1 MEPDTV
7 STPKINKST
16 FSFGSG
22 SLMKRVANNEKKI
35 TVLSNIIQTQRSNI
49 GEKITPK
56 MSSLQESL
64 MVTNEV
70 LVDIARQ
77 LEEDFDSR
85 VVEKKSLL
93 QKNREEKLEIRRQ
106 QVLEE
111 KAENKQTEKIVKTSA
126 RKTIKPLGNI
136 FGKVFELIKI
146 LGTGILVNAV
156 VGNFGK
162 IIGFFRGDTFNNI
175 KERLSTAYK
184 QITKFMGALV
194 KLGTGFINL
203 ELAVTVAKVVA
214 VGAGIMAILSN
225 PILFAGIGIIAAAA
239 MQGLGRGEKQT
250 LDELEKMGGFTQEN
264 RNKLIEKLKEQKSNL
279 TPLEK
284 LQGVGSEI
292 NERIKFLE
300 TGEYGYGKNPKVF
313 DFSSIEKM
321 KSLSNFDKSLL
332 SIDDDSLGGVEFQD
346 MPPIDMRNEK
356 KGEQVL
362 EPGGGSGTNVGAV
375 SSFNGM
381 NNYMKETPSLFGF
394 SDLVYT

>member
-35 TVLSNIIQTQRSNI
+35 TVLKNIIQTNRSNI

-85 VVEKKSLL
+85 VDEKKLLL
-93 QKNREEKLEIRRQ
+93 QKSRSEKLEVRRQ
-106 QVLEE
+106 NFEERLET
-111 KAENKQTEKIVKTSA
+111 KKTEKTVATAA

-136 FGKVFELIKI
+136 FSKIFSLVKI
-146 LGTGILVNAV
+146 LGTGLLINAV
-156 VGNFGK
+156 VGNFDK
-162 IIGFFRGDTFNNI
+162 IIGFFSGDTFKNI
-175 KERLSTAYK
+175 QTKLTQAYQLINK
-184 QITKFMGALV
+184 HMGL
-194 KLGTGFINL
+194 I
-203 ELAVTVAKVVA
+203 VA
-214 VGAGIMAILSN
+214 VGAGLVALSLVGTIANIVSLGAGMLSILAN
-225 PILFAGIGIIAAAA
+225 PLFIAGVGIILAAS

-279 TPLEK
+279 TPLEI

-292 NERIKFLE
+292 DERIKFLE
-300 TGEYGYGKNPKVF
+300 TGEYGYGKDPKVF
-313 DFSSIEKM
+313 DFSSVEKM
-321 KSLSNFDKSLL
+321 KSLNTLDKLRL
-332 SIDDDSLGGVEFQD
+332 TLDDDSLGGVEIQEL
-346 MPPIDMRNEK
+346 PPIDMREQK
-356 KGEQVL
+356 KADRYL
-362 EPGGGSGTNVGAV
+362 EPGGSTGTKVASV

>member
-35 TVLSNIIQTQRSNI
+35 TILKNIIQTNRSNI

-85 VVEKKSLL
+85 VDEKKLLL
-93 QKNREEKLEIRRQ
+93 QKSRAEKLEIRRQ
-106 QVLEE
+106 NFEERLET
-111 KAENKQTEKIVKTSA
+111 KKTEKTVATAA

-136 FGKVFELIKI
+136 FSKIFSLVKI
-146 LGTGILVNAV
+146 LGTGLLINAV
-156 VGNFGK
+156 VGNFDK
-162 IIGFFRGDTFNNI
+162 IIGFFSGDTFKNI
-175 KERLSTAYK
+175 QTKLTQAYQLINK
-184 QITKFMGALV
+184 HMGL
-194 KLGTGFINL
+194 I
-203 ELAVTVAKVVA
+203 VA
-214 VGAGIMAILSN
+214 VGAGLVALSLVGTIANIVSLGAGMLSILAN
-225 PILFAGIGIIAAAA
+225 PLFIAGVGIILAAS

-279 TPLEK
+279 TPLEI

-292 NERIKFLE
+292 DERIKFLE
-300 TGEYGYGKNPKVF
+300 TGEYGYGKDPKVF
-313 DFSSIEKM
+313 DFSSVEKM
-321 KSLSNFDKSLL
+321 KSLNTLDKLRL
-332 SIDDDSLGGVEFQD
+332 TLDDDSLGGVEIQEL
-346 MPPIDMRNEK
+346 PPIDMREQK
-356 KGEQVL
+356 KADRYL
-362 EPGGGSGTNVGAV
+362 EPGGSTGTKVASV

>member
-35 TVLSNIIQTQRSNI
+35 TILKNIIQTNRSNI

-85 VVEKKSLL
+85 VDEKKLLL
-93 QKNREEKLEIRRQ
+93 QKSRSEKLEVRRQ
-106 QVLEE
+106 NFEERLET
-111 KAENKQTEKIVKTSA
+111 KKTEKTVATAA

-136 FGKVFELIKI
+136 FSKIFSLVKI
-146 LGTGILVNAV
+146 LGTGLLINAV
-156 VGNFGK
+156 VGNFDK
-162 IIGFFRGDTFNNI
+162 IIGFFSGDTFKNI
-175 KERLSTAYK
+175 QTKLTQAYQLINK
-184 QITKFMGALV
+184 HMGL
-194 KLGTGFINL
+194 I
-203 ELAVTVAKVVA
+203 VA
-214 VGAGIMAILSN
+214 VGAGLVALSLVGTIANIVSLGAGMLSILAN
-225 PILFAGIGIIAAAA
+225 PLFIAGVGIILAAS

-284 LQGVGSEI
+284 LQGVGGEI

-300 TGEYGYGKNPKVF
+300 TGEYGYGKDPKVF

-321 KSLSNFDKSLL
+321 KSLNTLDKLRL
-332 SIDDDSLGGVEFQD
+332 TLDDDSLGGVEIQEL
-346 MPPIDMRNEK
+346 PPIDMREQK
-356 KGEQVL
+356 KADRYL
-362 EPGGGSGTNVGAV
+362 EPGGSTGTKVASV

>member
-16 FSFGSG
+16 FSFGG
-22 SLMKRVANNEKKI
+22 SLMKRVSNNERKI
-35 TVLSNIIQTQRSNI
+35 TVLKNIIQTNRSNI

-85 VVEKKSLL
+85 VYEKKLLL
-93 QKNREEKLEIRRQ
+93 QKSRAEKLEIRRQ
-106 QVLEE
+106 NFEERLET
-111 KAENKQTEKIVKTSA
+111 KKTEKTVATAA

-136 FGKVFELIKI
+136 FSKIFSLVKI
-146 LGTGILVNAV
+146 LGTGLLINAV
-156 VGNFGK
+156 VGNFDK
-162 IIGFFRGDTFNNI
+162 IIGFFSGDTFKNI
-175 KERLSTAYK
+175 QTKLTQAYQLINK
-184 QITKFMGALV
+184 HMGL
-194 KLGTGFINL
+194 I
-203 ELAVTVAKVVA
+203 VA
-214 VGAGIMAILSN
+214 VGAGLVALSLVGTIANIVSLGAGMLSILAN
-225 PILFAGIGIIAAAA
+225 PLFIAGVGIILAAS

-279 TPLEK
+279 TPLEI

-292 NERIKFLE
+292 DERIKFLE
-300 TGEYGYGKNPKVF
+300 TGEYGYGKDPKVF

-321 KSLSNFDKSLL
+321 KSLNTLDKLRL
-332 SIDDDSLGGVEFQD
+332 TLDDDSLGGVEIQEL
-346 MPPIDMRNEK
+346 PPIDMREQK
-356 KGEQVL
+356 KADRYL
-362 EPGGGSGTNVGAV
+362 EPGGSTGTKVASV

>member
-35 TVLSNIIQTQRSNI
+35 TVLKNIIQTNRSNI

-85 VVEKKSLL
+85 VDEKKLLL
-93 QKNREEKLEIRRQ
+93 QKSRAEKLEIRRQ
-106 QVLEE
+106 NFEERLET
-111 KAENKQTEKIVKTSA
+111 KKTEKTVATAA

-136 FGKVFELIKI
+136 FSKIFSLVKI
-146 LGTGILVNAV
+146 LGTGLLINAV
-156 VGNFGK
+156 VGNFDK
-162 IIGFFRGDTFNNI
+162 IIGFFSGDTFKNI
-175 KERLSTAYK
+175 QTKLTQAYQLINK
-184 QITKFMGALV
+184 HMGL
-194 KLGTGFINL
+194 I
-203 ELAVTVAKVVA
+203 VA
-214 VGAGIMAILSN
+214 VGAGLVALSLVGTIANIVSLGAGMLSILAN
-225 PILFAGIGIIAAAA
+225 PLFIAGVGIILAAS

-284 LQGVGSEI
+284 LQGVGGEI

-332 SIDDDSLGGVEFQD
+332 SIDDDNLGGVEFQD

>member
-16 FSFGSG
+16 FSFGG
-22 SLMKRVANNEKKI
+22 SLMKRVSNNERKI
-35 TVLSNIIQTQRSNI
+35 TVLKNIIQTNRSNI

-77 LEEDFDSR
+77 LEQDFDSR

-93 QKNREEKLEIRRQ
+93 QKNRAEKLEIRRQ

-111 KAENKQTEKIVKTSA
+111 KAENKQPEKIVKTSA
-126 RKTIKPLGNI
+126 SKTIKPLGNI

-156 VGNFGK
+156 VGNFDK

-332 SIDDDSLGGVEFQD
+332 SIDDDNLGGVEFQD

>member
-35 TVLSNIIQTQRSNI
+35 TVLKNIIQTNRSNI

-56 MSSLQESL
+56 MSSLEESL

-85 VVEKKSLL
+85 VDEKKLLL
-93 QKNREEKLEIRRQ
+93 QKSRAEKLEIRRQ
-106 QVLEE
+106 NFEERLET
-111 KAENKQTEKIVKTSA
+111 KKTEKTVATAA

-136 FGKVFELIKI
+136 FSKIFSLVKI
-146 LGTGILVNAV
+146 LGTGLLINAV
-156 VGNFGK
+156 VGNFDK
-162 IIGFFRGDTFNNI
+162 IIGFFSGDTFKNI
-175 KERLSTAYK
+175 QTKLTQAYQLINK
-184 QITKFMGALV
+184 HMGL
-194 KLGTGFINL
+194 I
-203 ELAVTVAKVVA
+203 VA
-214 VGAGIMAILSN
+214 VGAGLVALSLVGTIANIVSLGAGMLSILAN
-225 PILFAGIGIIAAAA
+225 PLFIAGVGIILAAS

-284 LQGVGSEI
+284 LQGVGGEI

-300 TGEYGYGKNPKVF
+300 TGEYGYGKDPKVF

-321 KSLSNFDKSLL
+321 KSLNTLDKLRL
-332 SIDDDSLGGVEFQD
+332 TLDDDSLGGVEIQEL
-346 MPPIDMRNEK
+346 PPIDIREQK
-356 KGEQVL
+356 KADRYL
-362 EPGGGSGTNVGAV
+362 EPGGITGTKVASV

>member
-1 MEPDTV
+1 VEPDTV

-35 TVLSNIIQTQRSNI
+35 TVLKNIIQTNRSNI

-56 MSSLQESL
+56 MSGLQESL

-85 VVEKKSLL
+85 VDEKKLLL
-93 QKNREEKLEIRRQ
+93 QKSRGEKLEIRRQ
-106 QVLEE
+106 NFEERLET
-111 KAENKQTEKIVKTSA
+111 KKTEKTVATAA

-136 FGKVFELIKI
+136 FSKIFSLVKI
-146 LGTGILVNAV
+146 LGTGLLINAV
-156 VGNFGK
+156 VGNFDK
-162 IIGFFRGDTFNNI
+162 IIGFFSGDTFKNI
-175 KERLSTAYK
+175 QTKLTQAYQLINK
-184 QITKFMGALV
+184 HMGL
-194 KLGTGFINL
+194 I
-203 ELAVTVAKVVA
+203 VA
-214 VGAGIMAILSN
+214 VGAGLVALSLVGTIANIVSLGAGMLSILAN
-225 PILFAGIGIIAAAA
+225 PLFIAGVGIILAAS

-292 NERIKFLE
+292 DERIKFLE
-300 TGEYGYGKNPKVF
+300 TGEYGYGKDPKVF

-321 KSLSNFDKSLL
+321 KSLNTLDKLRL
-332 SIDDDSLGGVEFQD
+332 TLDDDSLGGVEIQEL
-346 MPPIDMRNEK
+346 PPIDMREQK
-356 KGEQVL
+356 KADRYL
-362 EPGGGSGTNVGAV
+362 EPGGSTGTKVASV

>member
-16 FSFGSG
+16 FSFGS

-111 KAENKQTEKIVKTSA
+111 KAENKQTEKTVKTAA

-156 VGNFGK
+156 VGNFDK

-284 LQGVGSEI
+284 LQGVGGEI

>member
-16 FSFGSG
+16 FSFGG
-22 SLMKRVANNEKKI
+22 SLMKRVSNNERKI
-35 TVLSNIIQTQRSNI
+35 TVLKNIIQTNRSNI

-77 LEEDFDSR
+77 LEQDFDSR

-93 QKNREEKLEIRRQ
+93 QKNRAEKLEIRRQ

-156 VGNFGK
+156 VGNFDK

-332 SIDDDSLGGVEFQD
+332 SIDDDNLGGVEFQD

>member
-35 TVLSNIIQTQRSNI
+35 TVLKNIIQTNRSNI

-85 VVEKKSLL
+85 VDEKKLLL
-93 QKNREEKLEIRRQ
+93 QKSRAEKLEIRRQ
-106 QVLEE
+106 NFEERLET
-111 KAENKQTEKIVKTSA
+111 KKTEKTVATAA

-136 FGKVFELIKI
+136 FSKIFSLVKI
-146 LGTGILVNAV
+146 LGTGLLINAV
-156 VGNFGK
+156 VGNFDK
-162 IIGFFRGDTFNNI
+162 IIGFFSGDTFKNI
-175 KERLSTAYK
+175 QTKLTQAYQLINK
-184 QITKFMGALV
+184 HMGL
-194 KLGTGFINL
+194 I
-203 ELAVTVAKVVA
+203 VA
-214 VGAGIMAILSN
+214 VGAGLVALSLVGTIANIVSLGAGMLSILAN
-225 PILFAGIGIIAAAA
+225 PLFIAGVGIILAAS

-300 TGEYGYGKNPKVF
+300 TGEYGYGKDPKVF
-313 DFSSIEKM
+313 DFSSVEKM
-321 KSLSNFDKSLL
+321 KSLNTLDKLRL
-332 SIDDDSLGGVEFQD
+332 TLDDDSLGGVEIQEL
-346 MPPIDMRNEK
+346 PPIDMREQK
-356 KGEQVL
+356 KADRYL
-362 EPGGGSGTNVGAV
+362 EPGGSTGTKVASV

>member
-35 TVLSNIIQTQRSNI
+35 TVLKNIIQTNRSNI

-85 VVEKKSLL
+85 VDEKKLLL
-93 QKNREEKLEIRRQ
+93 QKSRAEKLEVRRQ
-106 QVLEE
+106 NFEERLET
-111 KAENKQTEKIVKTSA
+111 KKTEKTVATAA

-136 FGKVFELIKI
+136 FSKIFSLVKI
-146 LGTGILVNAV
+146 LGTGLLINAV
-156 VGNFGK
+156 VGNFDK
-162 IIGFFRGDTFNNI
+162 IIGFFSGDTFKNI
-175 KERLSTAYK
+175 QTKLTQAYQLINK
-184 QITKFMGALV
+184 HMGL
-194 KLGTGFINL
+194 I
-203 ELAVTVAKVVA
+203 VA
-214 VGAGIMAILSN
+214 VGAGLVALSLVGTIANIVSLGAGMLSILAN
-225 PILFAGIGIIAAAA
+225 PLFIAGVGIILAAS

-279 TPLEK
+279 TPLEI

-292 NERIKFLE
+292 DERIKFLE
-300 TGEYGYGKNPKVF
+300 TGEYGYGKDLKVF
-313 DFSSIEKM
+313 DFSSVEKM
-321 KSLSNFDKSLL
+321 KSLNTLDKLRL
-332 SIDDDSLGGVEFQD
+332 TLDDDSLGGVEIQEL
-346 MPPIDMRNEK
+346 PPIDMREQK
-356 KGEQVL
+356 KADRYL
-362 EPGGGSGTNVGAV
+362 EPGGSTGTKVASV

>member
-22 SLMKRVANNEKKI
+22 SLMKRVANNERKI

>member
-16 FSFGSG
+16 FSFGG
-22 SLMKRVANNEKKI
+22 SLMKRVSNNERKI
-35 TVLSNIIQTQRSNI
+35 TVLKNIIQTQRNNI

-77 LEEDFDSR
+77 LEQDFDSR

-93 QKNREEKLEIRRQ
+93 QKNRAERLEIRRQ

-111 KAENKQTEKIVKTSA
+111 KAENKQTEKTVKTAA

-156 VGNFGK
+156 VGNFDK

-300 TGEYGYGKNPKVF
+300 TGEYGYGKDPKVF
-313 DFSSIEKM
+313 DFSSVEKM
-321 KSLSNFDKSLL
+321 KSLNTLDKLRL
-332 SIDDDSLGGVEFQD
+332 TLDDDSLGGVEIQEL
-346 MPPIDMRNEK
+346 PPIDMREQK
-356 KGEQVL
+356 KADRYL
-362 EPGGGSGTNVGAV
+362 EPGGSTGTKVASV

>member
-16 FSFGSG
+16 FSFGG
-22 SLMKRVANNEKKI
+22 SLMKRVSNNERKI
-35 TVLSNIIQTQRSNI
+35 TVLKNIIQTQRNNI

-77 LEEDFDSR
+77 LEQDFDSR

-93 QKNREEKLEIRRQ
+93 QKNRAEKLEIRRQ

>member
-35 TVLSNIIQTQRSNI
+35 TVLKNIIQTNRSNI

-85 VVEKKSLL
+85 VDEKKLLL
-93 QKNREEKLEIRRQ
+93 QKSRAEKLEIRRQ
-106 QVLEE
+106 NFEERLET
-111 KAENKQTEKIVKTSA
+111 KKTEKTVATAA

-136 FGKVFELIKI
+136 FSKIFSLVKI
-146 LGTGILVNAV
+146 LGTGLLINAV
-156 VGNFGK
+156 VGNFDK
-162 IIGFFRGDTFNNI
+162 IIGFFSGDTFKNI
-175 KERLSTAYK
+175 QTKLTQAYQLINK
-184 QITKFMGALV
+184 HMGL
-194 KLGTGFINL
+194 I
-203 ELAVTVAKVVA
+203 VA
-214 VGAGIMAILSN
+214 VGAGLVALSLVGTIANIVSLGAGMLSILAN
-225 PILFAGIGIIAAAA
+225 PLFIAGVGIILAAS

-284 LQGVGSEI
+284 LQGVGGEI

-332 SIDDDSLGGVEFQD
+332 SIDDDNLGGVEFQD

-356 KGEQVL
+356 KREQVL

>member
-35 TVLSNIIQTQRSNI
+35 TVLKNIIQTNRSNI

-85 VVEKKSLL
+85 VDEKKLLL
-93 QKNREEKLEIRRQ
+93 QKSRSEKLEIRRQ
-106 QVLEE
+106 NFEERLET
-111 KAENKQTEKIVKTSA
+111 KKTEKTVATAA

-136 FGKVFELIKI
+136 FSKIFSLVKI
-146 LGTGILVNAV
+146 LGTGLLINAV
-156 VGNFGK
+156 VGNFDK
-162 IIGFFRGDTFNNI
+162 IIGFFSGDTFKNI
-175 KERLSTAYK
+175 QTKLTQAYQLINK
-184 QITKFMGALV
+184 HMGL
-194 KLGTGFINL
+194 I
-203 ELAVTVAKVVA
+203 VA
-214 VGAGIMAILSN
+214 VGAGLVALSLVGTIANIVSLGAGMLSILAN
-225 PILFAGIGIIAAAA
+225 PLFIAGVGIILAAS

-279 TPLEK
+279 TPLEI

-292 NERIKFLE
+292 DERIKFLE
-300 TGEYGYGKNPKVF
+300 TGEYGYGKDPKVF
-313 DFSSIEKM
+313 DFSSVEKM
-321 KSLSNFDKSLL
+321 KSLNTLDKLRL
-332 SIDDDSLGGVEFQD
+332 TLDDDSLGGVEIQEL
-346 MPPIDMRNEK
+346 PPIDMREQK
-356 KGEQVL
+356 KADRYL
-362 EPGGGSGTNVGAV
+362 EPGGSTGTKVASV

>member
-35 TVLSNIIQTQRSNI
+35 TVLKNIIQTNRSNI

-85 VVEKKSLL
+85 VDEKKLLL
-93 QKNREEKLEIRRQ
+93 QKSRAEKLEIRRQ
-106 QVLEE
+106 NFEERLET
-111 KAENKQTEKIVKTSA
+111 KKTEKTVATAA

-136 FGKVFELIKI
+136 FSKIFSLVKI
-146 LGTGILVNAV
+146 LGTGLLINAV
-156 VGNFGK
+156 VGNFDK
-162 IIGFFRGDTFNNI
+162 IIGFFSGDTFKNI
-175 KERLSTAYK
+175 QTKLTQAYQLINK
-184 QITKFMGALV
+184 HMGL
-194 KLGTGFINL
+194 I
-203 ELAVTVAKVVA
+203 VA
-214 VGAGIMAILSN
+214 VGAGLVALSLVGTIANIVSLGAGMLSILAN
-225 PILFAGIGIIAAAA
+225 PLFIAGVGIILAAS

-279 TPLEK
+279 TPLEI

-292 NERIKFLE
+292 DERIKFLE
-300 TGEYGYGKNPKVF
+300 TGEYGYGKDPKVF
-313 DFSSIEKM
+313 DFSSVEKM
-321 KSLSNFDKSLL
+321 KSLNTLDKLRL
-332 SIDDDSLGGVEFQD
+332 TLDDDSLGGVEIQEL
-346 MPPIDMRNEK
+346 PPIDMREQK
-356 KGEQVL
+356 KADRYL
-362 EPGGGSGTNVGAV
+362 EPGGSTGTKVASV

>member
-16 FSFGSG
+16 FSFGG
-22 SLMKRVANNEKKI
+22 SLMKRVSNNERKI
-35 TVLSNIIQTQRSNI
+35 TVLKNIIQTQRNNI

-77 LEEDFDSR
+77 LEQDFDSR

-93 QKNREEKLEIRRQ
+93 QKTRAEKLEIRRQ

-156 VGNFGK
+156 VGNFDK

-279 TPLEK
+279 TPLVK
-284 LQGVGSEI
+284 LQGVGGEI

-300 TGEYGYGKNPKVF
+300 TGEYGYGKDPKVF

-321 KSLSNFDKSLL
+321 KSLNTLDKLRL
-332 SIDDDSLGGVEFQD
+332 TLDDDSLGGVEIQEL
-346 MPPIDMRNEK
+346 PPIDMREQK
-356 KGEQVL
+356 KADRYL
-362 EPGGGSGTNVGAV
+362 EPGGSTGTKVASV

>member
-35 TVLSNIIQTQRSNI
+35 TVLKNIIQTNRSNI

-85 VVEKKSLL
+85 VDEKKLLL
-93 QKNREEKLEIRRQ
+93 QKSRAEKLEIRRQ
-106 QVLEE
+106 NFEERLET
-111 KAENKQTEKIVKTSA
+111 KKTEKTVATAA

-136 FGKVFELIKI
+136 FSKIFSLVKI
-146 LGTGILVNAV
+146 LGTGLLINAV
-156 VGNFGK
+156 VGNFDK
-162 IIGFFRGDTFNNI
+162 IIGFFSGDTFKNI
-175 KERLSTAYK
+175 QTKLTQAYQLINK
-184 QITKFMGALV
+184 HMGL
-194 KLGTGFINL
+194 I
-203 ELAVTVAKVVA
+203 VA
-214 VGAGIMAILSN
+214 VGAGLVALSLVGTIANIVSLGAGMLSILAN
-225 PILFAGIGIIAAAA
+225 PLFIAGVGIILAAS

-284 LQGVGSEI
+284 LQGVGGEI

-300 TGEYGYGKNPKVF
+300 TGEYGYGKDPKVF
-313 DFSSIEKM
+313 DFSSVEKM
-321 KSLSNFDKSLL
+321 KSLNTLDKLRL
-332 SIDDDSLGGVEFQD
+332 TLDDDSLGGVEIQEL
-346 MPPIDMRNEK
+346 PPIDMREQK
-356 KGEQVL
+356 KADRYL
-362 EPGGGSGTNVGAV
+362 EPGGSTGTKVASV

>member
-16 FSFGSG
+16 FSFGG
-22 SLMKRVANNEKKI
+22 SLMKRVSNNERKI
-35 TVLSNIIQTQRSNI
+35 TVLKNIIQTNRSNI

-85 VVEKKSLL
+85 VDEKKLLL
-93 QKNREEKLEIRRQ
+93 QKSRAEKLEIRRQ
-106 QVLEE
+106 NFEERLET
-111 KAENKQTEKIVKTSA
+111 KKTEKTVATAA

-136 FGKVFELIKI
+136 FSKIFSLVKI
-146 LGTGILVNAV
+146 LGTGLLINAV
-156 VGNFGK
+156 VGNFDK
-162 IIGFFRGDTFNNI
+162 IIGFFSGDTFKNI
-175 KERLSTAYK
+175 QTKLTQAYQLINK
-184 QITKFMGALV
+184 HMGL
-194 KLGTGFINL
+194 I
-203 ELAVTVAKVVA
+203 VA
-214 VGAGIMAILSN
+214 VGAGLVALSLVGTIANIVSLGAGMLSILAN
-225 PILFAGIGIIAAAA
+225 PLFIAGVGIILAAS

-332 SIDDDSLGGVEFQD
+332 SIDDDNLGGVEFQD

>member
-35 TVLSNIIQTQRSNI
+35 TVLKNIIQTNRSNI

-85 VVEKKSLL
+85 VDEKKLLL
-93 QKNREEKLEIRRQ
+93 QKSRGEKLEIRRQ
-106 QVLEE
+106 NFEERLET
-111 KAENKQTEKIVKTSA
+111 KKTEKTVATAA

-136 FGKVFELIKI
+136 FSKIFSLVKI
-146 LGTGILVNAV
+146 LGTGLLINAV
-156 VGNFGK
+156 VGNFDK
-162 IIGFFRGDTFNNI
+162 IIGFFSGDTFKNI
-175 KERLSTAYK
+175 QTKLTQAYQLINK
-184 QITKFMGALV
+184 HMGL
-194 KLGTGFINL
+194 I
-203 ELAVTVAKVVA
+203 VA
-214 VGAGIMAILSN
+214 VGAGIVALSLVGTIANIVSLGAGMLSILAN
-225 PILFAGIGIIAAAA
+225 PLFIAGVGIILAAS

-279 TPLEK
+279 TPLEI

-292 NERIKFLE
+292 DERIKFLE
-300 TGEYGYGKNPKVF
+300 TGEYGYGKDPKVF
-313 DFSSIEKM
+313 DFSSVEKM
-321 KSLSNFDKSLL
+321 KSLNTLDKLRL
-332 SIDDDSLGGVEFQD
+332 TLDDDSLGGVEIQEL
-346 MPPIDMRNEK
+346 PPIDMREQK
-356 KGEQVL
+356 KADRYL
-362 EPGGGSGTNVGAV
+362 EPGGSTGTKVASV

>member
-35 TVLSNIIQTQRSNI
+35 TILKNIIQTNRSNI

-85 VVEKKSLL
+85 VDEKKLLL
-93 QKNREEKLEIRRQ
+93 QKSRGEKLEIRRQ
-106 QVLEE
+106 NFEERLET
-111 KAENKQTEKIVKTSA
+111 KKTEKTVATAA

-136 FGKVFELIKI
+136 FSKIFSLVKI
-146 LGTGILVNAV
+146 LGTGLLINAV
-156 VGNFGK
+156 VGNFDK
-162 IIGFFRGDTFNNI
+162 IIGFFSGDTFKNI
-175 KERLSTAYK
+175 QTKLTQAYQLINK
-184 QITKFMGALV
+184 HMGL
-194 KLGTGFINL
+194 I
-203 ELAVTVAKVVA
+203 VA
-214 VGAGIMAILSN
+214 VGAGLVALSLVGTIANIVSLGAGMLSILAN
-225 PILFAGIGIIAAAA
+225 PLFIAGVGIILAAS

-279 TPLEK
+279 TPLEI

-292 NERIKFLE
+292 DERIKFLE
-300 TGEYGYGKNPKVF
+300 TGEYGYGKDPKVF
-313 DFSSIEKM
+313 DFSSVEKM
-321 KSLSNFDKSLL
+321 KSLNTLDKLRL
-332 SIDDDSLGGVEFQD
+332 TLDDDSLGGVEIQEL
-346 MPPIDMRNEK
+346 PPIDMREQK
-356 KGEQVL
+356 KADRYL
-362 EPGGGSGTNVGAV
+362 EPGGSTGTKVASV